1 MKQYIITALACLSLI
16 SCENKKQ
23 GFEIEGEIQGATSG
37 KVYLQEFRNKM
48 FFTVD
53 STEMKEGKFEFKGVV
68 EIPAMYGIITE
79 DMKYPT
85 PFFVE
90 NKSFDMELSEKGKI
104 IAVENSPVNDL
115 YLANEKLVH
124 QNNFD
129 IDTLVA
135 NNPNSTVAAFYLYR
149 FFTYRLPLEQ
159 VKALRAKF
167 TAEVQ
172 QSDYIKQLDQ
182 IIATLEKVQ
191 IGKVAPNFTLPDVDG
206 KEVSLNDFRGQYVF
220 IDFWASWCPPCRKEN
235 PNVVAAYEKFK
246 GKDLTFIGIS
256 LDKSKAAWLKAIE
269 ADQLNWVNVSDLKF
283 WDAEVAAMYGVRS
296 IPSNVLISPEG
307 VIIAKNLK
315 GEALHTK
322 LAELLK

>member
-23 GFEIEGEIQGATSG
+23 GFEIQGEMQGATTG
-37 KVYLQEFRNKM
+37 KVYLREFRNKM

-53 STEMKEGKFEFKGVV
+53 STEMKAGKFEFKGAV
-68 EIPAMYGIITE
+68 EIPAIYGVITE
-79 DMKYPT
+79 NMKYPAQ
-85 PFFVE
+85 FFIE
-90 NKSFDMELSEKGKI
+90 NTSFDIDLSEEGQI
-104 IAVENSPVNDL
+104 LEIEGSPVNDL
-115 YLANEKLVH
+115 FLANVLLV
-124 QNNFD
+124 NKNDFD
-129 IDTLVA
+129 IDTLVT

-149 FFTYRLPLEQ
+149 FFTYRLPLDQ

-167 TAEVQ
+167 TAEVL

>member
-23 GFEIEGEIQGATSG
+23 GFEIQGEMQGATTG
-37 KVYLQEFRNKM
+37 KVYLREFRNKM

-53 STEMKEGKFEFKGVV
+53 STEMKAGKFEFKGAV
-68 EIPAMYGIITE
+68 EIPAIYGVITE
-79 DMKYPT
+79 NMKYPAQ
-85 PFFVE
+85 FFIE
-90 NKSFDMELSEKGKI
+90 NTSFDIDLSEEGQI
-104 IAVENSPVNDL
+104 LEIEGSPVNDL
-115 YLANEKLVH
+115 FLANVLLV
-124 QNNFD
+124 NKNDFD
-129 IDTLVA
+129 IDTLVT

-149 FFTYRLPLEQ
+149 FFTYRLPLDQ

-167 TAEVQ
+167 TAEVL

-246 GKDLTFIGIS
+246 GKDLTFIGVS
-256 LDKSKAAWLKAIE
+256 LDKTKAAWLKAIE
-269 ADQLNWVNVSDLKF
+269 ADKLNWVNVSDLKF